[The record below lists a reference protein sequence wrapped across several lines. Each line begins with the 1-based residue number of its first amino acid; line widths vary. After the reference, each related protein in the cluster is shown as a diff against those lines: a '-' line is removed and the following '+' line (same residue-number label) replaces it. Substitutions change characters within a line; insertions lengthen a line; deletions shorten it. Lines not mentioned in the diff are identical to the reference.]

1 MKPIEMATLPIERI
15 SNKKCLKDTRSLL
28 SRTPK
33 AITIQGARL
42 KTNTSSS
49 EKTMMALKTS

>member
-1 MKPIEMATLPIERI
+1 MKQIEMEALPIERI

-28 SRTPK
+28 GRTPK
-33 AITIQGARL
+33 AITIQGTRL

-49 EKTMMALKTS
+49 DKPMMALKAS